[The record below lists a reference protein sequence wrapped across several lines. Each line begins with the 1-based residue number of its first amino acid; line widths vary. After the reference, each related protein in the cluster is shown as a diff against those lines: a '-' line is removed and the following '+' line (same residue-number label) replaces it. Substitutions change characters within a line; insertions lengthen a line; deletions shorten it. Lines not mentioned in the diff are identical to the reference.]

1 MEEWHWVLVGF
12 ALGLGALLY
21 SSVGHGGASA
31 YIAIL
36 GLLGVGA
43 DRIPVLALCFNVVV
57 ASIGTINYYRAG
69 AFRWSLFWPFA
80 LASVPMAFAG
90 RLFASQFGTGLKF
103 VLGLVLVA
111 AAFRMCLPQ
120 TGIPEGQTDKE
131 ARIPPIWI
139 AVIFGILIGFLSGLA
154 GVGGGIFLS
163 PLLVVGG
170 WATPRVAS
178 GVSAPFILLNSLS
191 GLMAMPAWEA
201 IAKGTFPEL
210 TPVLGI
216 PILFWAFCVL
226 IGGGIGSFLGS
237 RRFNPVWLKRLLAL
251 VLLVA
256 AYKLLIA

>member
-1 MEEWHWVLVGF
+1 MEEAHWILVGV

-36 GLLGVGA
+36 GLLGVGT

-57 ASIGTINYYRAG
+57 ASIGTVNYYRAG
-69 AFRWSLFWPFA
+69 AFRCPLFWPFA
-80 LASVPMAFAG
+80 LASVPMAFVG

-120 TGIPEGQTDKE
+120 IGIAERKTDNE
-131 ARIPPIWI
+131 AKIPPFWI
-139 AVIFGILIGFLSGLA
+139 AFVFGIFIGFLSGL
-154 GVGGGIFLS
+154 
-163 PLLVVGG
+163 
-170 WATPRVAS
+170 AS

-191 GLMAMPAWEA
+191 GLLAMPAWGA
-201 IAKGTFPEL
+201 IATGNFPETMPL
-210 TPVLGI
+210 PEST
-216 PILFWAFCVL
+216 ILFWAFCVL

-237 RRFNPVWLKRLLAL
+237 RKFNPVWLKRLLAL

>member
-1 MEEWHWVLVGF
+1 MEEAHWILVGV

-36 GLLGVGA
+36 GLLGVGT

-69 AFRWSLFWPFA
+69 AFRWPLFWPFA
-80 LASVPMAFAG
+80 LASVPMAFVG

-103 VLGLVLVA
+103 VLGLVLLA

-120 TGIPEGQTDKE
+120 IGIPEGKTDKE
-131 ARIPPIWI
+131 AKFPPFWI
-139 AVIFGILIGFLSGLA
+139 AFVFGIFIGFLSGLA

-191 GLMAMPAWEA
+191 GLLAMPAWGA
-201 IAKGTFPEL
+201 IATGNFPE
-210 TPVLGI
+210 TI
-216 PILFWAFCVL
+216 PLPESTILFWAFCVL

-237 RRFNPVWLKRLLAL
+237 RKFNPVWLRRLLAL